1 MLGIFLSVPLLI
13 VVRYQCETCS
23 LVNISQSQLFEL
35 DSKVLVLFLNVF
47 NQIINIKKGREL
59 QKYLKKLK
67 Y

>member
-1 MLGIFLSVPLLI
+1 M
-13 VVRYQCETCS
+13 
-23 LVNISQSQLFEL
+23 NISQSQLFEL

>member
-23 LVNISQSQLFEL
+23 LVNISQSQLFEI

>member
-47 NQIINIKKGREL
+47 NQIINMKKGREL
-59 QKYLKKLK
+59 QKYLNKLK

>member
-1 MLGIFLSVPLLI
+1 M
-13 VVRYQCETCS
+13 
-23 LVNISQSQLFEL
+23 NISQSQLFEL

-59 QKYLKKLK
+59 QTYLKKLK

>member
-1 MLGIFLSVPLLI
+1 MLGTFLSVPLLI

>member
-35 DSKVLVLFLNVF
+35 DSKVLALFLNVF

>member
-1 MLGIFLSVPLLI
+1 MLGTFLSVPLLI

-35 DSKVLVLFLNVF
+35 DSKVLALFLNVF

>member
-1 MLGIFLSVPLLI
+1 MLGIFLSVALLI
-13 VVRYQCETCS
+13 VVRYQCKTCS

-35 DSKVLVLFLNVF
+35 DSKVLVLLRNVF

>member
-13 VVRYQCETCS
+13 VGRYQCETCS
-23 LVNISQSQLFEL
+23 LVNISQSQLFEI